1 MLISIKKNKEVKVKH
16 MKDAIKL
23 NQKDEGKNVSQEVV
37 MSKRDDKLL
46 HQRPQKK
53 INDTLLANI
62 FNISS

>member
-1 MLISIKKNKEVKVKH
+1 

-23 NQKDEGKNVSQEVV
+23 NQKNEGKNISQEVV

-46 HQRPQKK
+46 HQTPQKK